1 MTLLE
6 FGPGVLACGVARRR
20 RLPENDPDGPP
31 VASKATGGWSVEDAA
46 VVKAIN
52 SSGIIKW
59 SRCRIG
65 PVFNH

>member
-6 FGPGVLACGVARRR
+6 FGPDVLACGVARRR

-46 VVKAIN
+46 AVEAI
-52 SSGIIKW
+52 SSSDII
-59 SRCRIG
+59 
-65 PVFNH
+65 